1 MADVLPRLPER
12 GALIRFLAERPALPL
27 HEAADLLGW
36 SSQQLVENLRT
47 EEAFLPDGT
56 IKWSEVAYWLLDVW
70 PRATLLQ
77 ELGNRAT
84 TLIPRGLH
92 LQSVPWNLPIYLI
105 RAMKVQ
111 AALNREESVHGASVE
126 DHVAKSLHLLL
137 DDDTIA
143 FFRNDAEFLAAFEY
157 PETKANAR

>member
-70 PRATLLQ
+70 PRAILLKA
-77 ELGNRAT
+77 LGNRA

-92 LQSVPWNLPIYLI
+92 LEPVPWNLPIYLV
-105 RAMKVQ
+105 RAMKVH
-111 AALNREESVHGASVE
+111 AVLNREDNVHGASVE

-143 FFRNDAEFLAAFEY
+143 FFCNDAEFLAAFEY
-157 PETKANAR
+157 PDVKVSAR

>member
-56 IKWSEVAYWLLDVW
+56 IQWSEVAYWLLDVW
-70 PRATLLQ
+70 PRAILLKA
-77 ELGNRAT
+77 LGNRA

-92 LQSVPWNLPIYLI
+92 LQPVPWNLPIYQVSAI
-105 RAMKVQ
+105 EDT
-111 AALNREESVHGASVE
+111 ALVHHKQSVH
-126 DHVAKSLHLLL
+126 
-137 DDDTIA
+137 
-143 FFRNDAEFLAAFEY
+143 
-157 PETKANAR
+157 